1 MLGAGVGMAQN
12 KPDPM
17 KSGFENPPDSARPR
31 VWWHWMNGNGTW
43 AEQAGPWIDYLARSS
58 FLLQQGHFGA
68 ELIYFYGEDSNLTAI
83 FADKAREVPAGYGFD
98 YVKADA
104 LIHELSVS
112 HGRITTPGCT
122 SY

>member
-1 MLGAGVGMAQN
+1 MDVGKENRVNVRSKSFISVGLAIMLGAGVGMAQN

-83 FADKAREVPAGYGFD
+83 FADKAREVPAGYG
-98 YVKADA
+98 
-104 LIHELSVS
+104 
-112 HGRITTPGCT
+112 
-122 SY
+122 